1 MKIKKLIFSVMM
13 MLMVG
18 GRNNLLPGLITGQ
31 GFILPNHTSS
41 SVPWLSDA
49 KEGSLP
55 SVLEAG
61 TEVEILPAGVVE
73 VGGRAG
79 GAEARGRG
87 GASRCSWS
95 CSKFF
100 HRSWLH
106 RGGRRSSLGQKR
118 QTTPV
123 ATSWQRTRGLVT
135 LASLLAVLE
144 FFDNPK
150 NKTYQKDS
158 LFKNWFS
165 QCSKGSHVLR
175 KQNME
180 PKIMKGTVF
189 HK

>member
-41 SVPWLSDA
+41 SIPWFADA

-61 TEVEILPAGVVE
+61 TEVEILLAGVVE
-73 VGGRAG
+73 VGRRAG
-79 GAEARGRG
+79 GAKSRGWG
-87 GASRCSWS
+87 GASRCSWP

-135 LASLLAVLE
+135 LASLLAVSE

-158 LFKNWFS
+158 SFKNWFS
-165 QCSKGSHVLR
+165 QCSKRSHVLR
-175 KQNME
+175 KQNRNQ
-180 PKIMKGTVF
+180 KIMKGTVF

>member
-61 TEVEILPAGVVE
+61 TEVEILLAGVVE
-73 VGGRAG
+73 IGGRAG
-79 GAEARGRG
+79 GAESRGRG

-135 LASLLAVLE
+135 LASLLAVSE

-150 NKTYQKDS
+150 NKHIRRIPHIRIDFTVHQKES
-158 LFKNWFS
+158 
-165 QCSKGSHVLR
+165 CLR
-175 KQNME
+175 KQ
-180 PKIMKGTVF
+180 K
-189 HK
+189 